1 MEQGLTSYTLFLAI
15 FPSDG
20 NVLVTM
26 VGPCEF
32 VVVGCRREVYEGQ
45 TSLGMNLLVGANIVQ
60 VKYKGRGF
68 FPDVRQKPR
77 THGGFMQ

>member
-26 VGPCEF
+26 VGPCEL
-32 VVVGCRREVYEGQ
+32 VVVDCRREVYEGQ
-45 TSLGMNLLVGANIVQ
+45 TSHGGEFTSRRQYYASKVQ
-60 VKYKGRGF
+60 RARF
-68 FPDVRQKPR
+68 FPQACGV
-77 THGGFMQ
+77 